1 MFRYTKG
8 GIWRRT
14 ATILATLCQ
23 YTGEPELPKV
33 VTALWK
39 TYLGLLIGPFRETLS
54 WDLLGGMTACL
65 LPMSLP
71 PPPPDELCSTRIG
84 PGYLHKA
91 ALTGSTSS

>member
-1 MFRYTKG
+1 MFRYTTG

-23 YTGEPELPKV
+23 YTGDPELPNV

-65 LPMSLP
+65 LPMSLSLTP
-71 PPPPDELCSTRIG
+71 LMSFAVQKLGRGTCI
-84 PGYLHKA
+84 KA
-91 ALTGSTSS
+91 ALIGSASS